1 MISSVEAQFLS
12 ILISVFAGIALG
24 ILFDLYRTINFFTR
38 PNKFFLYIMDLLF
51 WIVTGGAVFFILLRA
66 DFAELRIYTFAGII
80 IGVAIYFKLFTAYVL
95 KLYRWIIYAAIKS
108 IRLLFIFIML
118 PLKLLYNG
126 LWIMLNYIKRM
137 VNCLYIWIMQKKP
150 NPTHN
155 KADGNKKKNNK
166 K

>member
-12 ILISVFAGIALG
+12 LLISVFAGIALG
-24 ILFDLYRTINFFTR
+24 VLFDLYRTINFFTR
-38 PNKFFLYIMDLLF
+38 PKKLFLYIMDLLF

-95 KLYRWIIYAAIKS
+95 KLYRWIIYGAIKF

-118 PLKLLYNG
+118 PLKLLYSG
-126 LWIMLNYIKRM
+126 LWMMLNYIKSM
-137 VNCLYIWIMQKKP
+137 VNRIYIWIMQKKP
-150 NPTHN
+150 GFTHN
-155 KADGNKKKNNK
+155 KTDGNKKGRNK